1 MDPAQTAK
9 LFESMGISSW
19 HYNGSRDE
27 SCSSSAYF
35 HRIYSKNDGLVDK
48 ADLADFCPA
57 VLYELSKHECQRKAE
72 EHHDHDHDEHDGNED
87 AGKAWGY
94 GILFVTVISLGSLL
108 GAVVVPFMASNLF
121 QTILMAMI
129 SLAVGV
135 LSGSG
140 IFHLIPH

>member
-1 MDPAQTAK
+1 MSVWLCGWPRFFLFVSLIVTANTATVPAEKLLTKFGTNYTMDAAQTAE
-9 LFESMGISSW
+9 LFESIGISNW
-19 HYNGSRDE
+19 HYNGSREE

-87 AGKAWGY
+87 AGK
-94 GILFVTVISLGSLL
+94 
-108 GAVVVPFMASNLF
+108 
-121 QTILMAMI
+121 
-129 SLAVGV
+129 
-135 LSGSG
+135 
-140 IFHLIPH
+140 

>member
-1 MDPAQTAK
+1 MSLWLCGWRFFLFVSLIVTANTATVPAEKLLTKFGTNYTMDPAQTAK

-87 AGKAWGY
+87 AGK
-94 GILFVTVISLGSLL
+94 
-108 GAVVVPFMASNLF
+108 
-121 QTILMAMI
+121 
-129 SLAVGV
+129 
-135 LSGSG
+135 
-140 IFHLIPH
+140 